1 MISNWE
7 LNWIQSRE
15 LLKEKKT
22 KKIISIL
29 RETKEGIKI
38 MKQKQNIGFLGNI
51 FRAKGKLLEMKI

>member
-1 MISNWE
+1 MGVKLDPE
-7 LNWIQSRE
+7 QRT
-15 LLKEKKT
+15 LKREKKK